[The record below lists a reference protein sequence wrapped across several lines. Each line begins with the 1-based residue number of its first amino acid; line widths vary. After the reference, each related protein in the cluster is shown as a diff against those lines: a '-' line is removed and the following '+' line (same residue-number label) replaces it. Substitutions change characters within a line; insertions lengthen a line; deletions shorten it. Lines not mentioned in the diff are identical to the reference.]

1 MRITGLRIP
10 LQDEVFIEHVSP
22 SKGSELA
29 AGSLFKGSV
38 LCESAVKGEQV
49 GSPEVCSEVWLS
61 GPSELCLTCASGLG
75 TVAGRKCGTE
85 AKQRQPETKKSHF
98 TVPTKTFNTCF
109 ALTVLVVCCLGWRP
123 SYAAALVALPSI
135 WD

>member
-75 TVAGRKCGTE
+75 TIAGRKCGTE
-85 AKQRQPETKKSHF
+85 AIQWQPETRKSHF

-109 ALTVLVVCCLGWRP
+109 ALTVLVVCCLGWP

-135 WD
+135 WN